1 MVASQINRVVDLETI
16 EIQEKVMYSKQ
27 RYDLHKYCSQ
37 DDSRNQYSTRNQER
51 KRMMED
57 QYGALMDMFKS
68 PLNEKSSGE

>member
-1 MVASQINRVVDLETI
+1 MIASQRNRVVDFETA

-27 RYDLHKYCSQ
+27 RYDLHKDCSQ

-57 QYGALMDMFKS
+57 QYGALMEMVKS
-68 PLNEKSSGE
+68 PLNEKSGGE